1 MSRITQ
7 KPQVAGLDLYQVSTK
22 ALTTDLSLFSTCVG
36 EKFDVDGGESEVALV
51 YTTTGLASG
60 VLVQSPAIVTT
71 DTNLAVVSY
80 SQPAATSGISGPAT
94 AVVTLGGS
102 NWTSN
107 QYQGGFA
114 FVTAGTGAGQK
125 LKITNN
131 SVTTSPGPGTLTFE
145 DTPSVAL
152 DNTSKLSLTP
162 NPYNNVIINPTSATN
177 KPIGVTFYAI
187 PALSFGLIGTKGS
200 FACLNDGGT
209 TIGLGLEASGSV
221 AGAVKTLEA
230 TKFQVGVAQY
240 TGVTTE
246 KSIASFNL

>member
-1 MSRITQ
+1 MRITQ
-7 KPQVAGLDLYQVSTK
+7 KPQVGGLDLYQVSTK
-22 ALTTDLSLFSTCVG
+22 VLTTDLSLFSTCVG

-60 VLVQSPAIVTT
+60 VLVQAPAIVVA
-71 DTNLAVVSY
+71 DQDLAVLTY
-80 SQPAATSGISGPAT
+80 SQPAPISGISGPAT
-94 AVVTLGGS
+94 ATVTLGAS
-102 NWTSN
+102 WTNN
-107 QYQGGFA
+107 QYQSGYA

-125 LKITNN
+125 LKLINN
-131 SVTTSPGPGTLTFE
+131 SVTAYPGTGTLTFE

-162 NPYNNVIINPTSATN
+162 NPYNNVIINPVTPTN
-177 KPIGVTFYAI
+177 KPIGITFYVI

-209 TIGLGLEASGSV
+209 TIGLALAPSQSV
-221 AGAVKTLEA
+221 AGAVKTGA
-230 TKFQVGVAQY
+230 TTLDSIGRAQY

-246 KSIASFNL
+246 KSIGSFNL